1 MAASVGSVSG
11 KEGRRG
17 ERTEREI
24 LLAAARLLI
33 VDRGASMQEIAAAAG
48 VGRTTLHRY
57 FPSREALIRA
67 IAMDALGECE
77 AAIEKSRIGEGSVEG
92 ALQRLFEELVPIGER
107 YHFLLAE
114 AELDDDPEYLSAEE
128 KIDAPICGLIERGR
142 RDGTFRADVPTAWI
156 FKTVETLLFAAW
168 EGVRAGKLAPRDT
181 PRLATETLLHGL
193 GKR

>member
-1 MAASVGSVSG
+1 MGG
-11 KEGRRG
+11 DGRRR

-57 FPSREALIRA
+57 FPSREALIRS
-67 IAMDALGECE
+67 IAMDALRECE
-77 AAIEKSRIGEGSVEG
+77 SAIEESRIGEGPVAE
-92 ALQRLFEELVPIGER
+92 ALQRLFERLVPIGER

-114 AELDDDPEYLSAEE
+114 AQLDDDPEYLTAEE

-142 RDGTFRADVPTAWI
+142 EDGTLRADVPVAWI
-156 FKTVETLLFAAW
+156 FKSVETLLFAAW
-168 EGVRAGKLAPRDT
+168 EGVREGELAPRDT